1 MCERLVEC
9 WSLVYKLCV
18 SALMESWS
26 LVYKLCERALVE
38 SRSLV
43 YSISIVLLLRLPL
56 QHKAGMNGGPDI
68 VYSQQNKTPNKTK
81 QNTHAHAHGMI

>member
-1 MCERLVEC
+1 MCI
-9 WSLVYKLCV
+9 SCV
-18 SALMESWS
+18 S
-26 LVYKLCERALVE
+26 ALVE

-81 QNTHAHAHGMI
+81 QDTKQNKTKHTCTCTWDDIHSTWDDINRF